1 VLDLLQMRRSSFGR
15 WQELLRARV
24 GSTMLGI
31 EDRVDYC
38 KEFRHAFSN
47 MSSISF
53 KRSKDNVFSLESQT
67 DLETLVLLNHG

>member
-1 VLDLLQMRRSSFGR
+1 MYLCWTFCRCEELGR

-31 EDRVDYC
+31 EDRADYC

-47 MSSISF
+47 MSSIPF
-53 KRSKDNVFSLESQT
+53 RRCKDNVF
-67 DLETLVLLNHG
+67 